1 MNYEAEIS
9 EMKGDISQ
17 LQQDVAEIK
26 AIQPTLQKTLERNVE
41 AHEKLVDTLHEI
53 DKSMVSIR
61 NRLESQSKDI
71 ESIKIEMDRT
81 QQNFNDKICC
91 VEQKINAI
99 DEDGKFNIRAFLK
112 NYFPWIVIG
121 VGIIGLLVSNYVKF

>member
-61 NRLESQSKDI
+61 NRLEVQSKDI
-71 ESIKIEMDRT
+71 EGIKIEMDRT
-81 QQNFNDKICC
+81 QQNFNDKICS

>member
-17 LQQDVAEIK
+17 LQQEVAEIK
-26 AIQPTLQKTLERNVE
+26 AIQPTLQRTLERNVE

-61 NRLESQSKDI
+61 NRLEAQSKDI

-81 QQNFNDKICC
+81 QQNFNDKICS